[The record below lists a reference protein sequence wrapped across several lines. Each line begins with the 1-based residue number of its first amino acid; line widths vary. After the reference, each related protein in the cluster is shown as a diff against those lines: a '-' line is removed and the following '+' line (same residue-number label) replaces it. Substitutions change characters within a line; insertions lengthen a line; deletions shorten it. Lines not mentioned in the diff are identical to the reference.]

1 VDSVIEFIK
10 ETYFLSLICGVLSA
24 AITGFAGWALLKAVR
39 TTLSSEEQ
47 EQGEESNDD
56 G

>member
-1 VDSVIEFIK
+1 MDSVIEFIK
-10 ETYFLSLICGVLSA
+10 ETYFLSLMCGVLSA

-39 TTLSSEEQ
+39 TTLRSE